1 MPKQKKTKLTSILLT
16 VALSLTLMGCGDS
29 DTKETS
35 IATQSTDTA
44 EETGSTQA
52 QEHATIQEPNQEIG
66 GEVRLSEKATTEAT
80 TAEATTEAATEAT
93 TAAAEGAAVKY
104 GDQIRVSVEK
114 KETLAGNEGEEP
126 QFESAGEATFVV
138 SKDTEEFKQTD
149 YEMPEDEVEANV
161 NKAIG
166 KKVGESFEL
175 SFEYGDGGVTYR
187 YTILQIN

>member
-1 MPKQKKTKLTSILLT
+1 MSKNTAKKLFSITIVGLLG
-16 VALSLTLMGCGDS
+16 LSMFTACGKS
-29 DTKETS
+29 KETTKTTE
-35 IATQSTDTA
+35 ATTK
-44 EETGSTQA
+44 
-52 QEHATIQEPNQEIG
+52 ATT
-66 GEVRLSEKATTEAT
+66 KATTEAT
-80 TAEATTEAATEAT
+80 TTEATTEAT
-93 TAAAEGAAVKY
+93 TAAAEGTAVKY

>member
-1 MPKQKKTKLTSILLT
+1 MSKNTAKKLFSITIVGLLG
-16 VALSLTLMGCGDS
+16 LSMFTACGKS
-29 DTKETS
+29 KETTKTTE
-35 IATQSTDTA
+35 ATTKATTKATTEATTTEATTEATTA
-44 EETGSTQA
+44 E
-52 QEHATIQEPNQEIG
+52 
-66 GEVRLSEKATTEAT
+66 ATTEAT

-166 KKVGESFEL
+166 KRVGESFEL

>member
-1 MPKQKKTKLTSILLT
+1 MSKNTAKKLFSITIVGLLG
-16 VALSLTLMGCGDS
+16 LSMFTACGKS
-29 DTKETS
+29 KETTKTTE
-35 IATQSTDTA
+35 ATTK
-44 EETGSTQA
+44 
-52 QEHATIQEPNQEIG
+52 ATTEATTTE
-66 GEVRLSEKATTEAT
+66 ATTEAT
-80 TAEATTEAATEAT
+80 TAEVTTEATTTEAATEAT

>member
-1 MPKQKKTKLTSILLT
+1 MSKNTVKKLFSITIVGLLG
-16 VALSLTLMGCGDS
+16 LSMFTACGKS
-29 DTKETS
+29 KETTKTTE
-35 IATQSTDTA
+35 ATT
-44 EETGSTQA
+44 
-52 QEHATIQEPNQEIG
+52 
-66 GEVRLSEKATTEAT
+66 KATTTEATTEATTAEATTGAT
-80 TAEATTEAATEAT
+80 TAEATTEAATEAN